1 MAHYDYIH
9 WADIATEGI
18 LDRRERESARQE
30 LLDHMEDRAEER
42 MAKGVSRSSAMNHAC
57 SAMGDPYEVGALL
70 RRAHQ
75 PVLTRLLQLTK
86 RTVILLAIVAVCSTV
101 LFSNWYPPWGWLTD
115 LFTTPETSYRTFQT
129 DPLPDRINWRMIV
142 TPKSTAQA
150 GDYKASVRRVSVTA
164 PHENLDS
171 WYVSVE
177 LQFRPRWFWQP
188 DAMPFYD
195 FTLRSQDW
203 ECRSD
208 ITEPPHDLYVTG
220 SGRLMHIDGCFPT
233 LPEELELEYWGPQNR
248 FTLPIDLSGGVVYER

>member
-9 WADIATEGI
+9 WADIATQGI

-42 MAKGVSRSSAMNHAC
+42 IAQGVSRSSAMNHAC

-86 RTVILLAIVAVCSTV
+86 RTVILLAVVAVCSTV

-129 DPLPDRINWRMIV
+129 DPLPNRINWRMIV
-142 TPKSTAQA
+142 TPKSTTQA
-150 GDYKASVRRVSVTA
+150 GDYNVSVRRVSVTA

-171 WYVSVE
+171 WYVSIE
-177 LQFRPRWFWQP
+177 LQFKPRWFWQP

-208 ITEPPHDLYVTG
+208 IEEHPYDLYVTG
-220 SGRLMHIDGCFPT
+220 NGRLMHIDGCFPT
-233 LPEELELEYWGPQNR
+233 LPETLELEYWGPQNR
-248 FTLPIDLSGGVVYER
+248 FTLSIDLSGGVVYER